1 MGGRDQVAGVDL
13 GSRTTKVVVME
24 GDRIVGSGLTD
35 SGPDMAACAR
45 KLLEPYAPAYIV
57 ATGYGRH
64 LAARPSGPPSRPRRG
79 LGTAAAAGGSL
90 PLAHDVI
97 TEISAYTLGA
107 RRLFPECRTVIDVGG
122 QDSKAIA
129 LDERGGFRDFE
140 MNDRCA
146 AGTGRFLEIMA
157 RALGFTVES
166 VGQAA
171 LEADH
176 PVRISS
182 VCTVFAETEVISL
195 IAQGEEPRNIALG
208 IHHAVADRLVAMVAR
223 IGARPVVVF
232 AGGVALNPCIRRL
245 LAERLG
251 VELHVPAEP
260 QLVGALGAALR
271 AGEGP

>member
-1 MGGRDQVAGVDL
+1 MRGRGQVAGVDL

-24 GDRIVGSGLTD
+24 GDRIVGSALTD

-45 KLLEPYAPAYIV
+45 KLLEPYAPAHIV

-64 LAARPSGPPSRPRRG
+64 LAA
-79 LGTAAAAGGSL
+79 AAAPTTSG

-97 TEISAYTLGA
+97 TELTAYALGA

-195 IAQGEEPRNIALG
+195 IAQGEGPRNIALG
-208 IHHAVADRLVAMVAR
+208 IHHAIAERLVAMVAR
-223 IGARPVVVF
+223 IGARPPVVF
-232 AGGVALNPCIRRL
+232 AGGVAHNPCIRRL

-251 VELHVPAEP
+251 VELQVPAEP